1 MKTTLAGHLKCF
13 SCTIISLSESEDS
26 LLKRYQMYGAYTPQQ
41 TALQCPLSLF
51 MICCSGTRDD
61 DDVDDVVVAI
71 GRTPSLQAVIWSYSR
86 DVKYRPTCI
95 ANQNAL
101 KSQFS
106 SLSLWTV
113 LEIDS
118 RSMRK

>member
-1 MKTTLAGHLKCF
+1 
-13 SCTIISLSESEDS
+13 
-26 LLKRYQMYGAYTPQQ
+26 MYEAYTPQQ

-61 DDVDDVVVAI
+61 DDDDDDDDVVAI
-71 GRTPSLQAVIWSYSR
+71 GRTPSLQDIIWSYSR
-86 DVKYRPTCI
+86 DVKYTPTCI

-101 KSQFS
+101 KSQFT
-106 SLSLWTV
+106 SLPLWTL

-118 RSMRK
+118 

>member
-13 SCTIISLSESEDS
+13 SCTVISLSESEDS
-26 LLKRYQMYGAYTPQQ
+26 FEEVSNVWGIHT
-41 TALQCPLSLF
+41 TTDCITVSLSLF

-61 DDVDDVVVAI
+61 DDDDDDDDVVVAI
-71 GRTPSLQAVIWSYSR
+71 GRTPSLQAVVWSYSR
-86 DVKYRPTCI
+86 DVKYTPTCI

-101 KSQFS
+101 KSQFT
-106 SLSLWTV
+106 SLSLWTL

-118 RSMRK
+118 

>member
-13 SCTIISLSESEDS
+13 SCTVISLSESEDS

-41 TALQCPLSLF
+41 AALQCPLSLF

-61 DDVDDVVVAI
+61 DDDDVAVAI
-71 GRTPSLQAVIWSYSR
+71 GRTPSLQAIIWSYSR
-86 DVKYRPTCI
+86 DVKNTATCI

-101 KSQFS
+101 TSQFT
-106 SLSLWTV
+106 SLSLWTL